1 MLRPSGKKLGRLEK
15 KGRDDL
21 RTDSRI
27 AFGSIKTITI
37 YINVLFKIS
46 TIGQLKLKQPLSKN
60 RLV

>member
-27 AFGSIKTITI
+27 AFGSIKNDNNLYKCFIQNINNRTIKT
-37 YINVLFKIS
+37 
-46 TIGQLKLKQPLSKN
+46 
-60 RLV
+60 